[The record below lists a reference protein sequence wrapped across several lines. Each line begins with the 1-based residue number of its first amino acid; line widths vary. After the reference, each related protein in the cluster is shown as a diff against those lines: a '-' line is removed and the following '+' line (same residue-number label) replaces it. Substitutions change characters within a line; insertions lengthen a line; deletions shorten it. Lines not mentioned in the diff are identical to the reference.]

1 MDAEE
6 LGRRLRAAREA
17 RGLTQQAAADA
28 LDVPRTAV
36 TQMEAGNRAVS
47 TLELSRLAELYVIPA
62 AAFLQE
68 STWDEDVLVALYRVA
83 PGLERDPATHREVV
97 RCVSLCREGVALETF
112 LGGSRRS
119 CTPSYETPLLR
130 ASWEAVAQGE
140 QTAIQ
145 ERRRLGIGNAP
156 IADVS
161 ELIASQGIWA
171 SGVGLPNEMS
181 GMFLRHPSI
190 GFAILV
196 NASHPRGR
204 KRFSYAHEYAHA
216 LLDRNH
222 NITVSTTDNSSEL
235 VERRAN
241 AFAAAFLMP
250 SHGVHDALSGL
261 AKGLPS
267 RQEQT
272 VFDVATGGHID
283 THHRLPA
290 RSQRINYKDIAM
302 LARHFES
309 KLSGRA
315 LPIEEPAPRH
325 APGVPRS
332 SCPSGLGAPTPSRT
346 QHVRRCRRTRKTTI
360 PGSRTSQRSSPS
372 SHRGLS
378 SRRDLSRSHS
388 RTQQDARHKRGRA
401 PPIGRSY
408 AHGVASLVVATSCT
422 IVVADAVGS
431 HKLPPH
437 QPRRPARWPTSALH
451 VDRSRRTRSVRPVS
465 RSTETT
471 GIRLRRWNS
480 VPDRRHQFG
489 GARSLRLPSR
499 QRSPWCRRMLSNSR
513 SRCTETTS
521 SPSTDRRAIIEARR
535 NDQALRIVTTQ
546 DLIVSMI
553 HQRLLTVPEADV
565 IKDEWATKHRFRLK
579 LNSFQ
584 DLVA

>member
-17 RGLTQQAAADA
+17 RGYTQQATADA
-28 LDVPRTAV
+28 LDLPRTAV

-47 TLELSRLAELYVIPA
+47 TLELSRLAELYVYPA

-68 STWDEDVLVALYRVA
+68 GAWDEDVLVALYRLA
-83 PGLERDPATHREVV
+83 PGLERDPATHKQVV
-97 RCVSLCREGVALETF
+97 RCVSLCREGAALETF
-112 LGGSRRS
+112 LGGDRRS
-119 CTPSYETPLLR
+119 YAPSYENPLPQS
-130 ASWEAVAQGE
+130 SWEAVAQGE
-140 QTAIQ
+140 QTAVQ

-222 NITVSTTDNSSEL
+222 NITVSTKDNSSEL

-250 SHGVHDALSGL
+250 GHGVHEALRGL

-290 RSQRINYKDIAM
+290 RSQRINYKDVAM
-302 LARHFES
+302 LARHFGASYQAALYRLKSLRHITHPASLDLLAQEHLGRQLLRE
-309 KLSGRA
+309 LSMFSDV
-315 LPIEEPAPRH
+315 EEPEKPQHRDREL
-325 APGVPRS
+325 RS
-332 SCPSGLGAPTPSRT
+332 EVAHLAIEAY
-346 QHVRRCRRTRKTTI
+346 RREEI
-360 PGSRTSQRSSPS
+360 S
-372 SHRGLS
+372 
-378 SRRDLSRSHS
+378 
-388 RTQQDARHKRGRA
+388 RGRVLEL
-401 PPIGRSY
+401 SKT
-408 AHGVASLVVATSCT
+408 L
-422 IVVADAVGS
+422 
-431 HKLPPH
+431 
-437 QPRRPARWPTSALH
+437 
-451 VDRSRRTRSVRPVS
+451 
-465 RSTETT
+465 
-471 GIRLRRWNS
+471 GIRGDVLL
-480 VPDRRHQFG
+480 HL
-489 GARSLRLPSR
+489 AEA
-499 QRSPWCRRMLSNSR
+499 
-513 SRCTETTS
+513 T
-521 SPSTDRRAIIEARR
+521 RAE
-535 NDQALRIVTTQ
+535 
-546 DLIVSMI
+546 
-553 HQRLLTVPEADV
+553 
-565 IKDEWATKHRFRLK
+565 
-579 LNSFQ
+579 
-584 DLVA
+584 